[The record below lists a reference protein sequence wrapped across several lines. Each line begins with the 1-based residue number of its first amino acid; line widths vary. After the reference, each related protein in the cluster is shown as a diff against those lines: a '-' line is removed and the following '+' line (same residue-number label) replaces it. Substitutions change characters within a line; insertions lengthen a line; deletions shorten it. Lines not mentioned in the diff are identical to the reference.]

1 VTTLAQ
7 PSTLR
12 LSEVARHLVYPD
24 GIVATEWP
32 RIRRRLAEMSI
43 EYDGWQAGATQL
55 ILGLDENGRYVATI
69 GGVTMSLPR
78 QVGKTFTIGSLLIA
92 MCIEFPGLRVVWTSH
107 HLRTTTNTFRA
118 MQRMVRR
125 KRVAKHLA
133 ADGGIRVANGEQEI
147 KFANDS
153 IIMFGARERG
163 FGVGI
168 DAIDVLVCDE
178 SQRLSSRALADMMP
192 TTNQARHVH
201 GALVFFIG
209 TPPRPDND
217 GDEFAARR
225 RKALAGTM
233 TNGIY
238 IEMSADK
245 DANLDDPKQWGKANP
260 SYPHRTPHEA
270 MLRLVEN
277 LNDPGDRR
285 REMLGIWDDDA
296 DLVSRVIMLDEWAA
310 TGVLEPPVDGVRSL
324 GVKFSPDG
332 SRVAVAGAMKHDGGI
347 HVELVGAHSG
357 SMSAG
362 TASLVAW
369 VAQRWEKYAAVV
381 VDGKSHAGA
390 FVNALLEAGV
400 GKRVVVTPTW
410 PEVAT
415 GNAMLLDAVV
425 QKQVTHLATEG
436 QRVLGESVEHTTKKI
451 QKGASSGAWSFE
463 STREPGDEVPVAAVA
478 LAHWGAK
485 TSTRVPGRKQTV
497 GGMLL

>member
-1 VTTLAQ
+1 MLTR

-12 LSEVARHLVYPD
+12 LSEVARHLVYPE
-24 GIVATEWP
+24 GIIATEWP
-32 RIRRRLAEMSI
+32 RIKRRLLDMAV
-43 EYDGWQAGATQL
+43 EYDGWQAGAAQL
-55 ILGLDENGRYVATI
+55 ILGLDASGRYVATI

-133 ADGGIRVANGEQEI
+133 VDGAIRVANGEQEI
-147 KFANDS
+147 KFANGS

-178 SQRLSSRALADMMP
+178 AQRLSSRAMADMVP

-201 GALVFFIG
+201 GALVFLIG

-225 RKALAGTM
+225 RKALAGM
-233 TNGIY
+233 LKNGIY

-245 DANLDDPKQWGKANP
+245 DADLDDPKQWGKANP

-270 MLRLVEN
+270 MLRLVEH

-296 DLVSRVIMLDEWAA
+296 DLVLRVIMPDEWAA
-310 TGVLEPPVDGVRSL
+310 TGVPNAPGDGVRSL

-332 SRVAVAGAMKHDGGI
+332 SKVAVAGALKHDGGI

-357 SMSAG
+357 SMNAG
-362 TASLVAW
+362 TATLVGW
-369 VAQRWEKYAAVV
+369 VAERWRNYAAVV

-390 FVNALLEAGV
+390 FVIALVEAGV
-400 GKRVVVTPTW
+400 SKRAIVTPTW

-415 GNAMLLDAVV
+415 ANAMLLDAII
-425 QKQVTHLATEG
+425 QRQATHLATEG
-436 QRVLGESVEHTTKKI
+436 QQVLDDSVAHTTKKVRAE
-451 QKGASSGAWSFE
+451 ASGGGAWSWE
-463 STREPGDEVPVAAVA
+463 STREPGDEVPIAAVA
-478 LAHWGAK
+478 LAHWGAR
-485 TSTRVPGRKQTV
+485 TSKRKPGRKMTV
-497 GGMLL
+497 GGM